1 MKRILVAACLL
12 AMTCTAAWAE
22 GQTQAPT
29 KAPAT
34 TKAPAAPTASA
45 KQLEMMKAEMSKCAV
60 CKNIA
65 AHLDEIGPINMEI
78 VKLDNGIAML
88 HSVPTAKVA
97 AYQSAA
103 KEMHAAGEQCMT
115 MTDEQAKTQ
124 LCPMCQGFR
133 DAMKAGAKA
142 TAGMTKHGDLCVFTS
157 DDPAVQAQLTSLG
170 DKCTAMMSQHA
181 ER

>member
-34 TKAPAAPTASA
+34 TKAPAAPTTSA

-60 CKNIA
+60 CKPMA
-65 AHLDEIGPINMEI
+65 AHLDEIGPISMEV

-88 HSVPTAKVA
+88 HSVPAAKVA

-103 KEMHAAGEQCMT
+103 KEVHAAGEASMT
-115 MTDEQAKTQ
+115 MTDEQAKTS
-124 LCPMCQGFR
+124 LCPMCQGLR

-142 TAGMTKHGDLCVFTS
+142 TAGMTKHGDLVVFTS

-170 DKCTAMMSQHA
+170 DKCAAMMSQHA